1 MFCQLNDKRY
11 VRIPPPLQTQTQLYQ
26 NKEPT
31 SKSACSTNS
40 TTTTKHLL
48 YWNKILTETSE
59 HLTCRMAVV
68 NYVDLRDQFEADIL
82 NTTGTFGVEK
92 SLTYKAYI
100 EISKI
105 QREQQIDGNRK
116 VRARKI
122 TVKLTVKFYLL
133 V

>member
-1 MFCQLNDKRY
+1 
-11 VRIPPPLQTQTQLYQ
+11 
-26 NKEPT
+26 
-31 SKSACSTNS
+31 
-40 TTTTKHLL
+40 
-48 YWNKILTETSE
+48 
-59 HLTCRMAVV
+59 MAVV

-82 NTTGTFGVEK
+82 NTTGTFSVEK
-92 SLTYKAYI
+92 SLTYIAYI

-105 QREQQIDGNRK
+105 ERTTNRWEKRK

>member
-1 MFCQLNDKRY
+1 
-11 VRIPPPLQTQTQLYQ
+11 
-26 NKEPT
+26 
-31 SKSACSTNS
+31 
-40 TTTTKHLL
+40 
-48 YWNKILTETSE
+48 
-59 HLTCRMAVV
+59 MAVV